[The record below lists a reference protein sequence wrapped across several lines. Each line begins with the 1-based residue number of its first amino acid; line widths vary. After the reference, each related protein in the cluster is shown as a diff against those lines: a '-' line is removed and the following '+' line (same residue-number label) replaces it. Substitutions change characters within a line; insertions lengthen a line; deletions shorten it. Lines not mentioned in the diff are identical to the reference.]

1 MIEKT
6 IITFFCLI
14 LFNFS
19 SFSQSFSLEDAKSYA
34 LEYNLTIVEANN
46 AIELAR
52 LKITE
57 VRGMGLPQ
65 VDINGNFNHF
75 INLPVT
81 VLEAS
86 FFNPFAAP
94 GETIAFEA
102 GTKFTSTGTFQ
113 VSQLVFNGTY
123 IVGLQTASLFA
134 KFQKNV
140 SDQSKEDVIFNVI
153 QAYELTAI
161 SKANLAFMDSLVAT
175 TAKMIEQQQ
184 NYLELGMMQ
193 QEDMDQLNYSLLNAK
208 SVQTTAQ
215 IQFENTQ
222 SMLKL
227 AMGYPIKEPISI
239 SNSIEE
245 LLQKE
250 ALSKGDIHTN
260 LTYSMLEKRVLLSE
274 LNLKNNRFANLPSL
288 SAYFQQS
295 YNAYRT
301 EFNLFANEKWFPQTV
316 WGLQLNVPIFSG
328 LARFARTSQARVELL
343 NTENQLTQM
352 EQNLQF
358 QELQSRNNLR
368 GAKNKFELQKENV
381 SLATSIYDNAIT
393 KKEVGNG
400 NSIIVTQK
408 HSQLLMAQAQYIAS
422 MVELFQARL
431 AIDKLYNNILPN
443 K

>member
-184 NYLELGMMQ
+184 NY
-193 QEDMDQLNYSLLNAK
+193 
-208 SVQTTAQ
+208 
-215 IQFENTQ
+215 
-222 SMLKL
+222 
-227 AMGYPIKEPISI
+227 
-239 SNSIEE
+239 
-245 LLQKE
+245 
-250 ALSKGDIHTN
+250 
-260 LTYSMLEKRVLLSE
+260 
-274 LNLKNNRFANLPSL
+274 
-288 SAYFQQS
+288 
-295 YNAYRT
+295 
-301 EFNLFANEKWFPQTV
+301 
-316 WGLQLNVPIFSG
+316 
-328 LARFARTSQARVELL
+328 
-343 NTENQLTQM
+343 
-352 EQNLQF
+352 
-358 QELQSRNNLR
+358 
-368 GAKNKFELQKENV
+368 
-381 SLATSIYDNAIT
+381 
-393 KKEVGNG
+393 
-400 NSIIVTQK
+400 
-408 HSQLLMAQAQYIAS
+408 
-422 MVELFQARL
+422 
-431 AIDKLYNNILPN
+431 
-443 K
+443 